1 MEVKGRLLIVD
12 DEETIREGLQTY
24 LEAEG
29 YLIDVAYSA
38 ENALRLDI
46 PIYDLLILDIMMGK
60 MSGTDLA
67 MFLKANKS
75 TSSIPIIFLTAKD
88 CDDDMVEGLR
98 LGADDYI
105 VKPFSIKNVLAR
117 IEAVLRRSKLS
128 VENQKSKNVSDE
140 GIVCDRRGLLCI
152 IDGKSVKL
160 PKKEF
165 ELLALFL
172 ENKGRIFT
180 REEIMQRIWPDNVIV
195 ADRSIDVHITRLRN
209 KIAPYGKNIISRSG
223 YGYGWQD

>member
-29 YLIDVAYSA
+29 YLVEVADSA
-38 ENALRLDI
+38 ENALGLDI

-60 MSGTDLA
+60 MNGTDLA
-67 MFLKANKS
+67 RFLKANRS